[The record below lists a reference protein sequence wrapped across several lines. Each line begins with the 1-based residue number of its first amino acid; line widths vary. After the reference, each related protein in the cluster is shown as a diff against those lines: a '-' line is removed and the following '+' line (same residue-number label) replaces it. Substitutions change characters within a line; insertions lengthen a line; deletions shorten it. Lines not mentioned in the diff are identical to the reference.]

1 MEALRKIINSKALET
16 LFPLPKSFQNKDIEI
31 IILPVNKKEEKPH
44 VSRQMINEMLP
55 GSITQSLIGAIPFSN
70 ISLED
75 IRLERL
81 QKYESIN

>member
-1 MEALRKIINSKALET
+1 MEALRKIIDSKALET
-16 LFPLPKSFQNKDIEI
+16 LFPLPKSFQNRDIEI
-31 IILPVNKKEEKPH
+31 IILPVNKKEVKPY
-44 VSRQMINEMLP
+44 VTRQMIDEMLP
-55 GSITQSLIGAIPFSN
+55 GSITQSLIGTIPFSN